1 MTRTGSDMRSARLD
15 LAGTREFTL
24 PGAGEARRA
33 AISEAT
39 RSWLTDL
46 PLDAVRRGS
55 AEGVDLLCG
64 WNAEEMKLFALLDP
78 RIGEVDLAG
87 RCHRTKGH
95 GAELG
100 GSR

>member
-33 AISEAT
+33 AIGEAT

-46 PLDAVRRGS
+46 YREACLLYTSDA
-55 AEGVDLLCG
+55 ADE
-64 WNAEEMKLFALLDP
+64 
-78 RIGEVDLAG
+78 
-87 RCHRTKGH
+87 
-95 GAELG
+95 
-100 GSR
+100 